1 MKKNNYKTYVIL
13 PDLHVEV
20 DPPHKVCV
28 RDIVSHNPYREKVRY
43 FKTAQNA
50 ARKLREELAEEISSQ
65 SEWKYLNEA
74 DLGYEVDEDY
84 IAYDIAEEL
93 SELEEGAS

>member
-1 MKKNNYKTYVIL
+1 MKTYVIV

-50 ARKLREELAEEISSQ
+50 ARKLREELAEEINIQ
-65 SEWKYLNEA
+65 SECKY
-74 DLGYEVDEDY
+74 DEEYY

>member
-1 MKKNNYKTYVIL
+1 MKTYVIL

-28 RDIVSHNPYREKVRY
+28 RYIFSHNPYKEKVRY

-50 ARKLREELAEEISSQ
+50 AKKLRKELAEQIEEQ
-65 SEWKYLNEA
+65 N
-74 DLGYEVDEDY
+74 EVDLDEH
-84 IAYDIAEEL
+84 IITHNIAEAL
-93 SELEEGAS
+93 SELETGGVPV

>member
-1 MKKNNYKTYVIL
+1 MKNFVIL

-28 RDIVSHNPYREKVRY
+28 RDIFSNNPYKEKVRY

-50 ARKLREELAEEISSQ
+50 ARKLRKELAEQIEEQ
-65 SEWKYLNEA
+65 SEIDPE
-74 DLGYEVDEDY
+74 EH
-84 IAYDIAEEL
+84 IITHDIAEAL
-93 SELEEGAS
+93 SELEKEGVPA

>member
-1 MKKNNYKTYVIL
+1 MKTYVIV

-28 RDIVSHNPYREKVRY
+28 RDIVSHNPYREKLRY

-50 ARKLREELAEEISSQ
+50 ARKLRKQLEELIHIQGEFE
-65 SEWKYLNEA
+65 SEGHDMSYNP
-74 DLGYEVDEDY
+74 YP
-84 IAYDIAEEL
+84 IAETL
-93 SELEEGAS
+93 SELEEGAA

>member
-1 MKKNNYKTYVIL
+1 MKTYVIV

-28 RDIVSHNPYREKVRY
+28 RDITHNPYREKVRY

-50 ARKLREELAEEISSQ
+50 ARKLRKELAEEIDIQ
-65 SEWKYLNEA
+65 SE
-74 DLGYEVDEDY
+74 VDPEECCSFRGSSY
-84 IAYDIAEEL
+84 VTHDIAEAL
-93 SELEEGAS
+93 SELEEDN